1 MAQQGFWH
9 PESEGW
15 SLGQSDRQTASSH
28 SAFYRNSEPW
38 ERRPTWVCLLYHP
51 GPRKVLSPSLVWEAR
66 PPPNSPQPTAGSCS
80 QGCPKIQA
88 RLAGDSTML
97 FVPTRAVWNPSR
109 RLYHLSPVTTTLLQG
124 HGQAPSPLSVVKH
137 RGRPS
142 SPAWRSVS
150 ERMAHS
156 RSTCKGPANGA
167 AEPTIIPASAPGG
180 NLFSPSLPPP
190 RASCKSLH
198 IISQN
203 HILNT
208 VLIKPQSQGRK
219 DTAPPFSAEPACA
232 HRQLACELCRV
243 SATTC
248 RKMTFSGL
256 ESGGAGPPDILH
268 G

>member
-1 MAQQGFWH
+1 
-9 PESEGW
+9 
-15 SLGQSDRQTASSH
+15 
-28 SAFYRNSEPW
+28 
-38 ERRPTWVCLLYHP
+38 
-51 GPRKVLSPSLVWEAR
+51 
-66 PPPNSPQPTAGSCS
+66 
-80 QGCPKIQA
+80 
-88 RLAGDSTML
+88 ML

-142 SPAWRSVS
+142 SPAWHSVS

-156 RSTCKGPANGA
+156 RSTCKGPVNGA